1 VAQEYFGENVLVD
14 ECLSFDEL
22 VDSLLSGK
30 TDQAVMAIENRLGS
44 IIPNYALIDE

>member
-1 VAQEYFGENVLVD
+1 MEIKIAIQGIKSFHHQVAQEYFGEKCLVD

-30 TDQAVMAIENRLGS
+30 THHSYGN
-44 IIPNYALIDE
+44 